1 MLFFCQVFYFPWDKN
16 FEELKNVY
24 DNLCVVEAAL
34 EKGCSHITQPS
45 REPGRVSVR
54 WGVAMDYIEAG
65 NRGALGKG

>member
-34 EKGCSHITQPS
+34 EKGCSHITQPF
-45 REPGRVSVR
+45 REPGC
-54 WGVAMDYIEAG
+54 VAVG
-65 NRGALGKG
+65 